1 METWKLHLEDIIRA
15 AELADLH
22 EFVHQLHLGYNHK
35 IGDIG
40 GNLSGGQRLKIGF
53 ARLFLAKP
61 ELIIL
66 DEASSMLDVETERR
80 IITNV
85 KSHFREAAII
95 SIAHRMNTLRAAD
108 RILVIDQGTIVEEGS
123 HEHLIDMEEGI
134 YAGFMKTYVN
144 Y

>member
-1 METWKLHLEDIIRA
+1 MEASLDDIIRA

-35 IGDIG
+35 VGDIG
-40 GNLSGGQRLKIGF
+40 GSLSGGQRLKIGF

-61 ELIIL
+61 EVIVL

-80 IITNV
+80 IMINL
-85 KSHFREAAII
+85 KKHFSEATII

-108 RILVIDQGTIVEEGS
+108 RILVMDQGTIVEEGP
-123 HEHLIDMEEGI
+123 HEHLMEIDEGL